1 MNGAS
6 AERQRAWDERYSASE
21 LVWSAGPNR
30 FLSEEVGG
38 LPPGRALDLGAG
50 EGRNAIWLAELGWD
64 VTAVDFS
71 RVGIEKGAEIAR
83 ARGVAINWV
92 VEDLLNYNPEPGAF
106 DLVILLY
113 IHLPLEEWIQ
123 VLTSASSAVL
133 PGGTLLVIGHD
144 SANITKGVGGPQDA
158 SVLYNA
164 SGVVSALKGFD
175 VIHAGQ
181 VLRPV
186 ATDDGERN
194 AIDVLVRA
202 VARPVGT

>member
-1 MNGAS
+1 
-6 AERQRAWDERYSASE
+6 

-50 EGRNAIWLAELGWD
+50 EGRNAIWLAERGWD

-83 ARGVAINWV
+83 ARGVAVKWV

-113 IHLPLEEWIQ
+113 IHLPGEEWIQ
-123 VLTSASSAVL
+123 VLTSASSGVL

-144 SANITKGVGGPQDA
+144 SANIANGVGGPQDA

-164 SGVVSALKGFD
+164 AGVVSTLKGFD
-175 VIHAGQ
+175 IIHAGQ

>member
-38 LPPGRALDLGAG
+38 LHPGRALDLGAG

-83 ARGVAINWV
+83 ARGVAVNWV
-92 VEDLLNYNPEPGAF
+92 VEDLLTYRPEPGAF

-113 IHLPLEEWIQ
+113 IHLPGEEWIQ
-123 VLTSASSAVL
+123 VLTSASSGVR

-144 SANITKGVGGPQDA
+144 SANIAEGVGGPQDA

-164 SGVVSALKGFD
+164 AGVVSILKGFD
-175 VIHAGQ
+175 IIHAGQ

-186 ATDDGERN
+186 ATDGGERN